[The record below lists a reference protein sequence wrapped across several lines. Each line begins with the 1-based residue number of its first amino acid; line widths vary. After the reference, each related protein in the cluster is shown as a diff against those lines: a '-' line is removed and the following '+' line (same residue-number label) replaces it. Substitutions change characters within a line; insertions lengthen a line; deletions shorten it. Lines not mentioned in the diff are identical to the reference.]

1 MFLLTH
7 GGRHA
12 EWEPHPAE
20 LVALDVDGTLVGLD
34 GRVSDA
40 VVAAI
45 ARARGAGLH
54 LGLATGRM
62 AAGVAEVLERTGLPG
77 PHIFFNGAQVRQG
90 DDVLASWPVDAEALD
105 ALLGACRDA
114 DVYLEV
120 YTGDGY
126 LVNRL
131 DERARPHWDL
141 LGRAPDGVVREVDD
155 VPGEVPKVTAVAF
168 DDDEVGRVV
177 AMMEDVGIRPGP
189 ANSPATPGLHYIN
202 GNDPAV
208 DKGRALLAAA
218 DVLGVDHAATV
229 AVGDERNDLPLL
241 AVVGTAIA
249 MGNAPPAVRAT
260 AHLVAPDVQQHGAA
274 AALDAAVAEWRGVH
288 GAG

>member
-1 MFLLTH
+1 MFLLTP
-7 GGRHA
+7 GGRHDQWGA
-12 EWEPHPAE
+12 QPAE

-34 GRVSDA
+34 GRVSGA

-62 AAGVAEVLERTGLPG
+62 AGGVADVLDRTGLPG
-77 PHIFFNGAQVRQG
+77 PHIFFNGAQVRQDG
-90 DDVLASWPVDAEALD
+90 EVIASWPLDGGALD
-105 ALLGACRDA
+105 GLLGSCRDA

-120 YTGDGY
+120 YVDDGY

-131 DERARPHWDL
+131 DERARPHWEL
-141 LGRAPDGVVREVDD
+141 LGQEPAGIVRGVDD
-155 VPGEVPKVTAVAF
+155 LGSEVPKVTAVAF
-168 DDDEVGRVV
+168 DDAELQRVV
-177 AMMEDVGIRPGP
+177 TLMEDVGIRPGP
-189 ANSPATPGLHYIN
+189 ANSPATPGMHYVN
-202 GNDPAV
+202 GNDPDV

-229 AVGDERNDLPLL
+229 AIGDERNDLPLL
-241 AVVGTAIA
+241 EVAGTAIA
-249 MGNAPPAVRAT
+249 MGNATPQIRAA

-274 AALDAAVAEWRGVH
+274 AALDAAAAEWRGVSR
-288 GAG
+288 AR